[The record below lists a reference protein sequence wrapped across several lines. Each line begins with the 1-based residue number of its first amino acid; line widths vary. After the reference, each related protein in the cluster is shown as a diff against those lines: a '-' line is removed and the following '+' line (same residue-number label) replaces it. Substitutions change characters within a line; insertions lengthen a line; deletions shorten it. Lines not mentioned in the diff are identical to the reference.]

1 VKRSVVMT
9 LSLIVFLAVTSGYA
23 QAQERVAGQI
33 AFPFTVGAKTL
44 PAGQYEFVR
53 DATTPV
59 IRVVSGGKNVAL
71 APIITRLAGAMHTT
85 PKDSHIVF
93 DKVGD
98 KYSLSEIWIPGQD
111 GYMLLA
117 TKGQHEHAV
126 VDVPR

>member
-1 VKRSVVMT
+1 MKRSVVMA
-9 LSLIVFLAVTSGYA
+9 LSLIAFLAVTSGYA
-23 QAQERVAGQI
+23 QAQVMVTGKI

-44 PAGQYEFVR
+44 PPGQYDFVR
-53 DATTPV
+53 DASASV
-59 IRVVSGGKNVAL
+59 IRVVSGNKNMAL
-71 APIITRLAGAMHTT
+71 ATIITRLAGAIHTT

-98 KYSLSEIWIPGQD
+98 TYMLSEIWVPGQD
-111 GYMLLA
+111 GYMLLS

>member
-1 VKRSVVMT
+1 MAM
-9 LSLIVFLAVTSGYA
+9 SLIAFLAVTSGYA
-23 QAQERVAGQI
+23 QTQMMVTGKI

-44 PAGQYEFVR
+44 PPGQYEFVC
-53 DATTPV
+53 DAATPV
-59 IRVVSGGKNVAL
+59 IRVVSGNKNVAL

-98 KYSLSEIWIPGQD
+98 IYSLSEIWVPGQD